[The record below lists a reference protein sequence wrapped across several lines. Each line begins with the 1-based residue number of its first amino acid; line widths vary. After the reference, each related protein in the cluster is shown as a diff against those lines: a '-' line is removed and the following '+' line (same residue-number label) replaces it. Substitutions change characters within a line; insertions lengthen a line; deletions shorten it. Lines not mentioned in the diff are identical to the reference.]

1 MTLLRSATFL
11 RPRLR
16 IAALGMLVLAQ
27 AALGQDSGNSS
38 QPGSQYGTTRPAD
51 TGTPPRSSMDTT
63 SITNAPRSQGAQ
75 GNPASADS
83 NARNADGT
91 TRNVDGSRRSGDG
104 DRNEPVLR
112 RAEPPPKPSEFQ
124 KFVEAA
130 TGRLLPVFGSSFFTA
145 PADSFAPLDN
155 VPVSSDYTVGPGD
168 EIVVRAWGAI
178 DIDYRSTVDRNGQL
192 NLPRIGSFTVAGV
205 KASDLEKQLR
215 SQIGRLF
222 TNFNLSVTLGRL
234 HGVKVFVVGP
244 ARLPGVFTLSS
255 QSTLLSAVVAAGG
268 PGPNG
273 SMRKVSLRR
282 DGVVVSE
289 LDVYEFLVQGD
300 KSKDLQLVAGDVV
313 VFHPVGP
320 RVALNGDL
328 DNAAIYELKG
338 AQEPVS
344 SLLHYAGG
352 APVLANPNRA
362 LIERID
368 PSQPRAVRFVE
379 EIKLD
384 VVGLG
389 KPLRDGD
396 VVTLLAISPAFAN
409 AVTLRGH
416 VAQPLRYAYFPGMR
430 ISDLI
435 PSAEALVS
443 PDFYRRKN
451 VLVQVLPDDKSSS
464 DETSDRRADR
474 VSESGESANLRR
486 AASTAQRPRQTA
498 ENIDALTTVE
508 RAKRSP
514 TALFDDLN
522 WDYAV
527 VERLNTKDLST
538 EVIPFNLGKVVL
550 QGDAANNI
558 LLIPGDVVTVF
569 SQKDFKV
576 PVARQNRLVSLEG
589 EVVTPGVYQ
598 LLPGE
603 TLRQLIARAGGFTP
617 QAYVFGIEF
626 SREETRQ
633 RQRENLAAAIARLE
647 SLAANQAARE
657 AANRR
662 DEVSAANGA
671 AASTA
676 ASTAQLTRLSRIQPN
691 GRIALELS
699 PDVNS
704 VDALPDL
711 PLENADRVLVP
722 PRPGFVTVVGAVV
735 NNNAFLWRPGRTAGD
750 YLRIAGPDEAANLS
764 NLFILRAD
772 GTISSGSERSGFF
785 GSASVESQAMNP
797 GDALIVPNQLDFE
810 TWGRAFTRNVKD
822 WTQILANF
830 GLGIAAFKTL
840 GL

>member
-1 MTLLRSATFL
+1 
-11 RPRLR
+11 
-16 IAALGMLVLAQ
+16 
-27 AALGQDSGNSS
+27 
-38 QPGSQYGTTRPAD
+38 
-51 TGTPPRSSMDTT
+51 
-63 SITNAPRSQGAQ
+63 
-75 GNPASADS
+75 
-83 NARNADGT
+83 
-91 TRNVDGSRRSGDG
+91 
-104 DRNEPVLR
+104 
-112 RAEPPPKPSEFQ
+112 
-124 KFVEAA
+124 
-130 TGRLLPVFGSSFFTA
+130 
-145 PADSFAPLDN
+145 
-155 VPVSSDYTVGPGD
+155 
-168 EIVVRAWGAI
+168 
-178 DIDYRSTVDRNGQL
+178 
-192 NLPRIGSFTVAGV
+192 
-205 KASDLEKQLR
+205 
-215 SQIGRLF
+215 
-222 TNFNLSVTLGRL
+222 
-234 HGVKVFVVGP
+234 
-244 ARLPGVFTLSS
+244 
-255 QSTLLSAVVAAGG
+255 
-268 PGPNG
+268 
-273 SMRKVSLRR
+273 
-282 DGVVVSE
+282 
-289 LDVYEFLVQGD
+289 
-300 KSKDLQLVAGDVV
+300 
-313 VFHPVGP
+313 
-320 RVALNGDL
+320 
-328 DNAAIYELKG
+328 
-338 AQEPVS
+338 
-344 SLLHYAGG
+344 
-352 APVLANPNRA
+352 
-362 LIERID
+362 
-368 PSQPRAVRFVE
+368 
-379 EIKLD
+379 
-384 VVGLG
+384 
-389 KPLRDGD
+389 
-396 VVTLLAISPAFAN
+396 VTLLAISPAFAN

-435 PSAEALVS
+435 PSPEALIS

-451 VLVQVLPDDKSSS
+451 LLVQRLLDDKSTSE
-464 DETSDRRADR
+464 ETTDRRTDR
-474 VSESGESANLRR
+474 VSASGESPSVTR
-486 AASTAQRPRQTA
+486 AASTARRPVQA
-498 ENIDALTTVE
+498 GENVEALTTVE

-617 QAYVFGIEF
+617 QAYVFGLEF
-626 SREETRQ
+626 TREETRQ

-647 SLAANQAARE
+647 TLAATQTARE

-704 VDALPDL
+704 ADALPDL
-711 PLENADRVLVP
+711 PLENADRVMVP

-750 YLRIAGPDEAANLS
+750 YLRVAGPDEAANLS

-772 GTISSGSERSGFF
+772 GTISSASDNRGFF
-785 GSASVESQAMNP
+785 SSASVESQAMNP

-810 TWGRAFTRNVKD
+810 TWGRAFTRNAKD